1 MRQGDADNAG
11 AAWEAALKAGGHR
24 DYTLRILP
32 KANHALL
39 EGKVGNNAEMRWLQR
54 FVPGYSEA
62 VVDWLW
68 KHIREF
74 GSAK

>member
-1 MRQGDADNAG
+1 VPLVP
-11 AAWEAALKAGGHR
+11 AAPREVRGHAMVAMLIGCG
-24 DYTLRILP
+24 LRRGELL
-32 KANHALL
+32 ALL

>member
-1 MRQGDADNAG
+1 M
-11 AAWEAALKAGGHR
+11 
-24 DYTLRILP
+24 TLLLP

-68 KHIREF
+68 KQIREF